1 MIILKKYGKYII
13 FSLLVL
19 LSFYTTNKTANLA
32 RSKDPLLKEIQN
44 ASKERKL
51 DFVNAVIQDEYI
63 IPGMY
68 GSVVDELKSLSKM
81 KEDDVFNSIYLVN
94 QPIKPDISLS
104 DNLDKIIIKGNSK
117 KMQVSF
123 IIDINSSR
131 EIKDY
136 LVKNN
141 IKASILTTKENYS
154 KDNYFEQINND
165 FDNYKALDKLLK
177 KNKQNTNICI
187 LDSNNTNLNF
197 CKQRKKYLV
206 KPDLFLD
213 KTNIIEVK
221 AALSSGS
228 IIYLK
233 DITYLDCLVE
243 YIKSK
248 DLNIVFLSE
257 LIKEKID

>member
-51 DFVNAVIQDEYI
+51 DFVNAVIQDDYI

-165 FDNYKALDKLLK
+165 FVNYKALDKLLK

>member
-51 DFVNAVIQDEYI
+51 DFVNAVIQDDYI

-141 IKASILTTKENYS
+141 IKASILTTKEHYS

-233 DITYLDCLVE
+233 DITYLDCLAE

>member
-131 EIKDY
+131 KIKDY

-165 FDNYKALDKLLK
+165 FVNYKALDKLLK